1 MHSLNAAMQS
11 NPIEPDDLA
20 LVLALTRAP
29 TLADAATRLGVDTST
44 VFRSLQRIERRL
56 GQRLFERDRGGYR
69 ASDLALQLAGHA
81 ERIEG
86 ELEAARSHLAEGVDR
101 VSGLVRLTTTDTL
114 LYGLVMPMLGDL
126 LAQHPNLRFDL
137 DASNELASLTRRDAD
152 LALRATKRP
161 PEHLVGRRLG
171 TVRVA
176 VFAHRDLVRGALRLD
191 DLAALPWVVPDS
203 SLPDHPSVRWRR
215 RHLPKAVTRF
225 EVHSILA
232 VAEAIA
238 AGLAVGIVPLF
249 LAGAYAGLVAL
260 TEPLDEAETDLWLLA
275 HPESRHLRRI
285 AVVAAALAERIH
297 LGDR

>member
-152 LALRATKRP
+152 LALRDEAPARASGRSTSGYGSR
-161 PEHLVGRRLG
+161 RRLCASRSG
-171 TVRVA
+171 ARCVA
-176 VFAHRDLVRGALRLD
+176 PRRPGG
-191 DLAALPWVVPDS
+191 AALG
-203 SLPDHPSVRWRR
+203 R
-215 RHLPKAVTRF
+215 
-225 EVHSILA
+225 
-232 VAEAIA
+232 
-238 AGLAVGIVPLF
+238 AGLF
-249 LAGAYAGLVAL
+249 LARSPVG
-260 TEPLDEAETDLWLLA
+260 TLA
-275 HPESRHLRRI
+275 APAS
-285 AVVAAALAERIH
+285 A
-297 LGDR
+297 